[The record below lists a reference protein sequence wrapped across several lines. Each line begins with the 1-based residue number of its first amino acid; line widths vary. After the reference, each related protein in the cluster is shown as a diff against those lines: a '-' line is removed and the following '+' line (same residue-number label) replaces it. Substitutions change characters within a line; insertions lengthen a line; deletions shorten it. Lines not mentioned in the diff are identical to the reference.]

1 MNPAVAEAERA
12 CRAAVETL
20 QHLSTGYGGA
30 VRRCLA
36 LAAMKDTREQ
46 EAIARI
52 RGTAEQPA
60 LNPETQRPHSYS
72 SAEKIK
78 GTDETYRTY
87 LIELAG
93 AEGHKEMLKGE
104 VAAATTVANL
114 QRDLLRHAIQQVDF
128 EHMERITTTLIG
140 EVKVHV

>member
-1 MNPAVAEAERA
+1 VSPAVEAAERA
-12 CRAAVETL
+12 CRAAVVTL
-20 QHLSTGYGGA
+20 QHLSAGYGGA

-52 RGTAEQPA
+52 RGSAEDPT
-60 LNPETQRPHSYS
+60 LNPETNRPHSYS
-72 SAEKIK
+72 SAEKVK
-78 GTDETYRTY
+78 GTDEAYRNY

-104 VAAATTVANL
+104 VAAATVVANL
-114 QRDLLRHAIQQVDF
+114 QRDLLRHAIQSVDF
-128 EHMERITTTLIG
+128 EHMERVTSALVG
-140 EVKVHV
+140 EPRGL